1 MDTIKSKERKLAVA
15 YARYSSSNQREESIE
30 EQVMRIQD
38 YADSNNINIIGQ
50 YTDYAKSGSKNLQ
63 KREEFLNMIDDITS
77 KKISTE
83 KNLQIIMSS
92 SSVLLK
98 HLMMVQNLSSWN
110 QYWKVWQ
117 NTFQEIY
124 PEKSCVD
131 CTITQSMVFS
141 QVVNHL

>member
-63 KREEFLNMIDDITS
+63 KR
-77 KKISTE
+77 
-83 KNLQIIMSS
+83 
-92 SSVLLK
+92 
-98 HLMMVQNLSSWN
+98 
-110 QYWKVWQ
+110 
-117 NTFQEIY
+117 
-124 PEKSCVD
+124 
-131 CTITQSMVFS
+131 
-141 QVVNHL
+141 